1 MYLSIFHL
9 QVLQNVTAKKLWM
22 TGNEEVHTKLR
33 KGVYQTTYLC
43 AGHCASINVM
53 ESIDKVKLT

>member
-1 MYLSIFHL
+1 
-9 QVLQNVTAKKLWM
+9 M

-53 ESIDKVKLT
+53 ESIDKVKFTWCK